1 MEDQHEVVRF
11 RPRIL
16 YATLFVWIS
25 ITGGRFLAPF
35 LEHEAQLSS
44 SQIGLFLG
52 VQQCIGVPVSSLGGV
67 WADSLERKH
76 PGRGRAL
83 VMALG
88 VATGGLFFVLHGAG
102 RLAAEESSVFRSV
115 PWYFILRVL
124 FSFSVAIIFP
134 VVDGMCLAFLEK
146 EPGCSPDDYGKER
159 LYGAYTW
166 AITNIILAPCL
177 DYFGFEVVY
186 PFAIVS
192 TLVLL
197 ISVYGYSQER
207 VHHQLPQKQHRI
219 QKRQSDVIQEDTS
232 PELNQQS
239 EPSQKTKEEERISSW
254 TLFRLLVTTFY
265 GVAFLFAVL
274 TLSSGQAVV
283 ESLVFLF
290 FEFLGGSYT
299 FMGLTVVLTV
309 AFEIP
314 IFHIAPKL
322 LQRFGAAALLLV
334 AAFCYI
340 VRVIGYSLIPEGSI
354 GYVLFFEP
362 LHGVT
367 YACAV
372 TSTVDFVSQLMPE
385 GYEASGQGIIY
396 VVRGSGSILG
406 LFLGGWAEDVV
417 GPRVVYRIFATIV
430 LVGSATFG
438 IALAFR
444 DKTVQHQV
452 LSQTDNV
459 EMTESGFVDE
469 SPSELGEPHA
479 AELIT

>member
-1 MEDQHEVVRF
+1 MEDQYEVVRF

-44 SQIGLFLG
+44 SQIGLFLA

-88 VATGGLFFVLHGAG
+88 VATGGLFFVLHGVG
-102 RLAAEESSVFRSV
+102 RLATEESSVFRSV
-115 PWYFILRVL
+115 PWYFILRVF

-134 VVDGMCLAFLEK
+134 VADGMCLAFLEK
-146 EPGCSPDDYGKER
+146 QPGCSPDDYGKER

-192 TLVLL
+192 TFLLL
-197 ISVYGYSQER
+197 IAVYGYSQER
-207 VHHQLPQKQHRI
+207 VHRPPQKQHRI
-219 QKRQSDVIQEDTS
+219 QKRQSDIIQEDTP

-239 EPSQKTKEEERISSW
+239 EASQTTKEEERISSW
-254 TLFRLLVTTFY
+254 TLFRLLVTTSY
-265 GVAFLFAVL
+265 GIAFLFAVL

-290 FEFLGGSYT
+290 FEFLGSSYSM
-299 FMGLTVVLTV
+299 MGLTVVLTV

-322 LQRFGAAALLLV
+322 LQRYGAAVLLLV

-340 VRVIGYSLIPEGSI
+340 VRVIGYSSIPEGNI

-367 YACAV
+367 FACTV
-372 TSTVDFVSQLMPE
+372 TATVDFVTQLMPE

-406 LFLGGWAEDVV
+406 LFLGGWAEDVL
-417 GPRVVYRIFATIV
+417 GPRVMYRIFATIV

-438 IALAFR
+438 IAMAFR
-444 DKTVQHQV
+444 DKKGPHQV

-459 EMTESGFVDE
+459 EMTDCGFVDE
-469 SPSELGEPHA
+469 PPSEVVGEPQSNG
-479 AELIT
+479 

>member
-16 YATLFVWIS
+16 YATLFVWMS
-25 ITGGRFLAPF
+25 VTGGRFLAPF

-44 SQIGLFLG
+44 SQIGLFLA
-52 VQQCIGVPVSSLGGV
+52 VQQCISVPVSSMGGV

-88 VATGGLFFVLHGAG
+88 VATGGIFFVLHGAG
-102 RLAAEESSVFRSV
+102 RLATEESSVFRSV

-134 VVDGMCLAFLEK
+134 VADGMCLSFLETQ
-146 EPGCSPDDYGKER
+146 PGCSPDDYGKER

-177 DYFGFEVVY
+177 DYLGFEVVY

-192 TLVLL
+192 TIILL
-197 ISVYGYSQER
+197 IALYGYSQER
-207 VHHQLPQKQHRI
+207 VHQPPQKEHRI
-219 QKRQSDVIQEDTS
+219 QKRQSDIIQEDTPS
-232 PELNQQS
+232 DLN
-239 EPSQKTKEEERISSW
+239 SQKTKEEERISSW

-314 IFHIAPKL
+314 IFQVAPKL
-322 LQRFGAAALLLV
+322 LKRFGAAALLLV

-354 GYVLFFEP
+354 GYALFLEP
-362 LHGVT
+362 LHGIT
-367 YACAV
+367 YACSV
-372 TSTVDFVSQLMPE
+372 TATVDFVSQIMPE

-406 LFLGGWAEDVV
+406 LFLGGWAEDVL

-438 IALAFR
+438 IALGFR
-444 DKTVQHQV
+444 DKAGQHQV

-459 EMTESGFVDE
+459 EMTKSGFVDE
-469 SPSELGEPHA
+469 PPLELGEPQPN
-479 AELIT
+479 

>member
-1 MEDQHEVVRF
+1 MEDQHEIVVRF

-16 YATLFVWIS
+16 YAALFAWIS
-25 ITGGRFLAPF
+25 IIGGRFLAPF

-44 SQIGLFLG
+44 SQIGFFLA
-52 VQQCIGVPVSSLGGV
+52 VQQCIGVPVSSMGGV
-67 WADSLERKH
+67 WADSLERKY

-83 VMALG
+83 IMALG

-102 RLAAEESSVFRSV
+102 RLAPEESSVFRSV
-115 PWYFILRVL
+115 EWYFILRVL
-124 FSFSVAIIFP
+124 MSFSVAIIFP
-134 VVDGMCLAFLEK
+134 VADGMCLSFLEK
-146 EPGCSPDDYGKER
+146 QPGCSPDDYGKER
-159 LYGAYTW
+159 LYGAYSW
-166 AITNIILAPCL
+166 AISNIILAPCL

-197 ISVYGYSQER
+197 ISVYVYSQER
-207 VHHQLPQKQHRI
+207 VHQLPQKQHRI
-219 QKRQSDVIQEDTS
+219 QKCESDIMQEDT
-232 PELNQQS
+232 PAELNQQS
-239 EPSQKTKEEERISSW
+239 EPPQKTKEEERISSW

-265 GVAFLFAVL
+265 GVAFLFAIL

-290 FEFLGGSYT
+290 FEVLGGSYT

-309 AFEIP
+309 LFEIP

-362 LHGVT
+362 LHGIT
-367 YACAV
+367 YACSV
-372 TSTVDFVSQLMPE
+372 TSTVDFVSALMPE

-406 LFLGGWAEDVV
+406 LFLGGWAEDML

-430 LVGSATFG
+430 FVGSATFG
-438 IALAFR
+438 IAVAFR
-444 DKTVQHQV
+444 DKTGQHQV
-452 LSQTDNV
+452 RSQTDNV
-459 EMTESGFVDE
+459 EMTKSEFVDE
-469 SPSELGEPHA
+469 PPSELGEPQPN
-479 AELIT
+479 